1 MGFGLVQRPRAQR
14 FPTLINQEN
23 CQRRIRSVPRADRL
37 FHRKPAFR
45 VNIISRDICVCVC
58 VL

>member
-1 MGFGLVQRPRAQR
+1 MGFGLVQKPRARR

-23 CQRRIRSVPRADRL
+23 CQRRIRSAPRADRL

-45 VNIISRDICVCVC
+45 VNIILYDTYI
-58 VL
+58 